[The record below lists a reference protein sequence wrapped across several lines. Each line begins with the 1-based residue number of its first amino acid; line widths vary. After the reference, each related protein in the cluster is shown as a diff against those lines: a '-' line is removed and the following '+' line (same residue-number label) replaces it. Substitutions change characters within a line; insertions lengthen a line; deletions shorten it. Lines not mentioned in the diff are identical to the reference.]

1 MAKFQHDSSR
11 NASLYDHHHF
21 GLQSTSQLLQY
32 NPAPSTFR
40 SAVHQIDEA
49 TTSHQERIKI
59 AFINKFATN
68 DDYRLY
74 NFSKETNNN
83 TKDDLNRN
91 ATAHQHPNSF
101 ESERNHAPTKCVIK
115 RMDIEVDDISLADV
129 ARLEQTDMEGRAAID
144 RDILEHPHIPR
155 KLLWMIR
162 ISGAFGDNNSK
173 QQWDYMQRE
182 RTPIVQMEEQEIIAR
197 EMNRKLSERLAIERA
212 AVQEIDRILA
222 LLESDDDDSD

>member
-11 NASLYDHHHF
+11 NTSLYDHHHF

-40 SAVHQIDEA
+40 SAVHQIDDA
-49 TTSHQERIKI
+49 NRHQERIKI

-68 DDYRLY
+68 DDRLY
-74 NFSKETNNN
+74 NFSKETNNNN

-91 ATAHQHPNSF
+91 ATAHQLPNFSA
-101 ESERNHAPTKCVIK
+101 SERNHPPTKCEIK

-182 RTPIVQMEEQEIIAR
+182 RTPIVHMEEQEIIAK
-197 EMNRKLSERLAIERA
+197 EMNRKLSQRLAIERA

-222 LLESDDDDSD
+222 LLESDDEDSD